1 LAVPRFAARLSATAG
16 AYIVASL
23 AAGLVLSAYG
33 MLISSQPFDSANFAK
48 TGALAIFYAGMVLVM
63 AALPSAL
70 LIILAEFFSWRPLWL
85 HLAIGAALGAGFER
99 LVDQGNPLDY
109 GTIAAFVA
117 AGLLA
122 SLVYWAIAG
131 RKAGLRA
138 PFPS

>member
-1 LAVPRFAARLSATAG
+1 MAVPRYAARLSATAG

-23 AAGLVLSAYG
+23 VAGLVLSAYG
-33 MLISSQPFDSANFAK
+33 MVISAQPLDSANLAK
-48 TGALAIFYAGMVLVM
+48 TGALSLFYAAMVLVM
-63 AALPSAL
+63 AVLPSAL

-85 HLAIGAALGAGFER
+85 HLALGAALGAGFAR
-99 LVDQGNPLDY
+99 FLDQGNPFDPR
-109 GTIAAFVA
+109 TFAAFIA